1 MMSFG
6 FHPHRSLVGML
17 SSKSL
22 ILATLLTVLSTHP
35 ALAWVGT
42 ARSTTVLPPSQELK
56 QSPWGQLAT
65 ASQSVQ
71 ANQPMAAINPLL
83 NATEHDPKNVLAHYL
98 LADVAAQL
106 GRQQDDTSLKAYWQ
120 GMAGDYYEKTICL
133 NPGVLSATLKLGKMA
148 IENKHYDEAEQHYLN
163 ALRMLPDNAALHYN
177 LANVYDEQQRIDK
190 AIEHYEQTVALDPNF
205 LYAYNNLG
213 LLYEISDKLGP
224 AQKAFETALAK
235 DPTYNF
241 ARLNLGQLHLKQGN
255 LKTAEGLF
263 HEALKYEPDNAWAY
277 VYLGNLYVQ
286 QHQFDHAASAY
297 QSAIRYQPDYTPT
310 YYLMAA
316 VLEKLGR
323 WNESAA
329 LGAQYLEKAPNGV
342 YASQAKQ
349 LLAYVHTQS
358 QVAVLPNDGTAKED
372 LVPSK
377 PSAVPSGDGVA
388 RGYVQAP

>member
-1 MMSFG
+1 MVS
-6 FHPHRSLVGML
+6 
-17 SSKSL
+17 
-22 ILATLLTVLSTHP
+22 P

-42 ARSTTVLPPSQELK
+42 TTSTVTTSPVSALQG
-56 QSPWGQLAT
+56 SPWGQLAT

-71 ANQPMAAINPLL
+71 ANQPMAAIKPLM

-106 GRQQDDTSLKAYWQ
+106 GRQQDDAALKVKWQ
-120 GMAGDYYEKTICL
+120 TMAGDYYEKTICL

-148 IENKHYDEAEQHYLN
+148 IENKRYDEAEQHYLN

-177 LANVYDEQQRIDK
+177 LANVYDEQQRTAE

-213 LLYEISDKLGP
+213 LLYELSDKPAP

-235 DPTYNF
+235 DPRYNF
-241 ARLNLGQLHLKQGN
+241 ARLNLGQLHAKQGN

-263 HEALKYEPDNAWAY
+263 YEALKYEPDNAWAY

-286 QHQFDHAASAY
+286 QHQFEPAATSY
-297 QSAIRYQPDYTPT
+297 QSAIVRQPDYTPT

-323 WNESAA
+323 WSESAA
-329 LGAQYLEKAPNGV
+329 LGTQYLEKAPNGV
-342 YASQAKQ
+342 YASQARQ

-358 QVAVLPNDGTAKED
+358 HVAMMPEATAPGSGEH
-372 LVPSK
+372 VSK
-377 PSAVPSGDGVA
+377 TSNAPQGDGVA